1 MTQGNEQSHTL
12 QIEDAGR
19 ISLLSHDI
27 RSTYGELQSALKM
40 LAQDA
45 HLPQRL
51 QNELSRLSHT
61 GAHLGRL
68 LDEVSE
74 AIFHDHQKRP
84 PPVLSSAPRLVLTG
98 LVQRWQRITEKLGS
112 ELLLSGTDHLPDIA
126 DLDMLALE
134 QVLSN
139 LVSNALHHAGPGPI
153 SIDIARS
160 GQDAQ
165 EELVFRIRDSG
176 PGYPPSVLGSVAL
189 APPPI
194 GAGEPGSGFGLHVAF
209 DATRRLNGKLKLQ
222 NPPDGGAEACLTLPF
237 PRPNTANT
245 DTIAQSQHLPEG
257 LVALLV
263 EDSAALRLGLRH
275 DLEALGLT
283 VIEAHDGIEALERL
297 TDPKTH
303 IDIVFLDI
311 ELPLLSG
318 LQVLSRLR
326 AQDQSV
332 PPTVA
337 ITSHVFMVNR
347 QTILSHGVKTVLR
360 KPVSAQR
367 DILEAIATALEL
379 DHPLSP
385 AQPMFYARPARV
397 ALPQDVLADCLDRL
411 IAHLPCPT
419 AREVLTQMSD
429 DLDRYLD
436 EATRAMQ
443 DQDGLERHAQVS
455 RACHSLSALF
465 ATVNMKTAQRASRV
479 LSERSDQMP
488 PSDIIEILRQLRQ
501 YASNIQTAIHS
512 ILTREMDT
520 DVPPTHFNR
529 R

>member
-1 MTQGNEQSHTL
+1 
-12 QIEDAGR
+12 
-19 ISLLSHDI
+19 
-27 RSTYGELQSALKM
+27 M

-45 HLPQRL
+45 HLPRRVQD
-51 QNELSRLSHT
+51 ELSRLSHT

-74 AIFHDHQKRP
+74 ALFHDHQKRP

-153 SIDIARS
+153 SIDINRS
-160 GQDAQ
+160 GQGGH
-165 EELVFRIRDSG
+165 EELVFRIRDAG
-176 PGYPPSVLGSVAL
+176 PGFPPTVLKSAVQ
-189 APPPI
+189 APTPI
-194 GAGEPGSGFGLHVAF
+194 GAGEPGSGFGLHVAL
-209 DATRRLNGKLKLQ
+209 DATRRLNGKLTLH

-237 PRPNTANT
+237 PRPEEAST
-245 DTIAQSQHLPEG
+245 DTIAQSQQLPAG

-275 DLEALGLT
+275 DLETLGLT

-297 TDPKTH
+297 TDPDTR

-326 AQDQSV
+326 AQSQPV

-337 ITSHVFMVNR
+337 ITSHVFLVNR
-347 QTILSHGVKTVLR
+347 QTILSHGVKAVLR
-360 KPVSAQR
+360 KPVNAQR
-367 DILEAIATALEL
+367 DILDAMAVALGLESPLSAGQPTPYASAGRAASPQDALE
-379 DHPLSP
+379 
-385 AQPMFYARPARV
+385 
-397 ALPQDVLADCLDRL
+397 DCLDTL
-411 IAHLPCPT
+411 IAHLPGPT
-419 AREVLTQMSD
+419 AREVLAQMSD

-436 EATRAMQ
+436 DARRAMQ
-443 DQDGLERHAQVS
+443 DQEGPERHALLS

-465 ATVNMKTAQRASRV
+465 ATVNMKTAQRDSRV
-479 LSERSDQMP
+479 LSERSDQIA
-488 PSDIIEILRQLRQ
+488 PSDIIEILSHLRQ

-520 DVPPTHFNR
+520 NVPPTHFNR

>member
-1 MTQGNEQSHTL
+1 
-12 QIEDAGR
+12 
-19 ISLLSHDI
+19 
-27 RSTYGELQSALKM
+27 M

-45 HLPQRL
+45 HLPRRVQD
-51 QNELSRLSHT
+51 ELSRLSHT

-74 AIFHDHQKRP
+74 ALFHDHQKRP

-153 SIDIARS
+153 SIDITRS
-160 GQDAQ
+160 GQGRH
-165 EELVFRIRDSG
+165 EELVFRIRDAG
-176 PGYPPSVLGSVAL
+176 PGFPPTVLKTAVQ
-189 APPPI
+189 APTPI

-209 DATRRLNGKLKLQ
+209 DATRRLDGKLTLH
-222 NPPDGGAEACLTLPF
+222 NPPDGGAEACLSLPF
-237 PRPNTANT
+237 PRPIDPATETVAG
-245 DTIAQSQHLPEG
+245 AWRLPDG

-275 DLEALGLT
+275 DLESLGLT

-297 TDPKTH
+297 TCPEIL

-326 AQDQSV
+326 AEDRPI

-337 ITSHVFMVNR
+337 ITSHVFLVNR
-347 QTILSHGVKTVLR
+347 KTILSHGVQAVLN
-360 KPVSAQR
+360 KPVGAQQ
-367 DILEAIATALEL
+367 DILDAIATALEL
-379 DHPLSP
+379 ERPLSSQ
-385 AQPMFYARPARV
+385 QPKLYSCATLEQRQPTQNAIED
-397 ALPQDVLADCLDRL
+397 ALRTLVS
-411 IAHLPCPT
+411 HLPNPA
-419 AREVLTQMSD
+419 AREVLVQMSD
-429 DLDRYLD
+429 DLEHYLD
-436 EATRAMQ
+436 QAEHAMQ
-443 DQDGLERHAQVS
+443 GTQGSERNDSLA
-455 RACHSLSALF
+455 RCCHSLSALF
-465 ATVNMKTAQRASRV
+465 ATVSLNAAQRDARV
-479 LSERSDQMP
+479 LSETSAQMA
-488 PSDIIEILRQLRQ
+488 SSEIIEILRHLRQ

-520 DVPPTHFNR
+520 NVPPTHFNR